1 MIWLLDTSTPST
13 PLDIRSKQEEKSGH
27 DINKKS
33 EDAKKKLEHSALPK
47 ALNDFTRHKEE
58 KERNELLEKNGE
70 NKDGNWGKAQENEV
84 EEDDAYDET
93 SEQASKEEKPKRNL
107 EELQQ
112 NFTVINEG
120 TIPSEKNISKVDETN
135 SKSYIQVR
143 RYLVDVK

>member
-1 MIWLLDTSTPST
+1 M
-13 PLDIRSKQEEKSGH
+13 
-27 DINKKS
+27 
-33 EDAKKKLEHSALPK
+33 PK